1 MSYTRNQ
8 LEIVENA
15 QADFDEML
23 SQGKFEDAQ
32 ALIDNLVE
40 QGFENEAIFLHRAL
54 NRVEGGYTYEPI
66 EDSEISFT
74 TPEEDDEQVVGVF
87 PEWTREGD
95 EKFPN
100 PTY

>member
-23 SQGKFEDAQ
+23 AQEKFEDAE
-32 ALIDNLVE
+32 ALIANMGDT
-40 QGFENEAIFLHRAL
+40 GFENESIIMHRAL
-54 NRVEGGYTYEPI
+54 NRAEGGYTYEPI
-66 EDSEISFT
+66 EDSEIPFI
-74 TPEEDDEQVVGVF
+74 TPEEDDEQLVGVF

-95 EKFPN
+95 EKFP
-100 PTY
+100 PHTI